1 MCRLREI
8 NTSHSFQTSFSYTVS
23 VYSHN
28 HPRRQGGND
37 RIRRCMKVKKE
48 PRTPHISGL
57 GERVDG
63 GVIYRERDTK
73 LRERW

>member
-1 MCRLREI
+1 M
-8 NTSHSFQTSFSYTVS
+8 
-23 VYSHN
+23 
-28 HPRRQGGND
+28 RQGGND
-37 RIRRCMKVKKE
+37 RIRCCMKVKKE
-48 PRTPHISGL
+48 PRTPRISGL